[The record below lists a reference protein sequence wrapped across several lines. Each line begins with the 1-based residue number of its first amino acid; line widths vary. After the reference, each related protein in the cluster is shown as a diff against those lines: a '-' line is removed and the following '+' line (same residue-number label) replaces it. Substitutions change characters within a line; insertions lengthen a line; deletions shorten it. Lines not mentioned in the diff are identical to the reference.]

1 MTNIYW
7 SIRAKLLGPRAVF
20 NLNHP
25 PSLLKK
31 VTDNQKAV
39 LLPLLKKELTGNENL
54 ILDFGCGTG
63 RFTDSLAKTIR
74 GKAIGVDPTKVLL
87 EKAKTTK
94 TVSYKLMI
102 GDKIPL
108 PRNSVDI
115 AWVFSVL
122 GGIRDLKKTA
132 DEISRVLKS
141 NGLLFLTESTDGK
154 SSFFWKSRSIAAYQ
168 QSFPKIPIRP
178 IGKLTDFGDTM
189 TVIAGRKRR
198 S

>member
-7 SIRAKLLGPRAVF
+7 SIRAKFLGPRAVF

-31 VTDNQKAV
+31 VTTDQKTV
-39 LLPLLKKELTGNENL
+39 LLPLLKKELTGREKL

-74 GKAIGVDPTKVLL
+74 GKAIGVDPTKGLL
-87 EKAKTTK
+87 EKAKTSK
-94 TVSYKLMI
+94 EVSYKLMTSN
-102 GDKIPL
+102 DIPL
-108 PRNSVDI
+108 PSNSVDI
-115 AWVFSVL
+115 VWIFSVL
-122 GGIRDLKKTA
+122 GGVRNLKKTA
-132 DEISRVLKS
+132 DEISRVLKT